1 MIHHDLLQSLE
12 VQNVSKDIRS
22 ILEHCL
28 AGLDDVREY
37 HAIVA
42 ILRAQ
47 QLGALDAQLAETT
60 CRRGRRD
67 QIGLAL

>member
-12 VQNVSKDIRS
+12 VQNVGKDIRS

-28 AGLDDVREY
+28 TGLDDVREY

-60 CRRGRRD
+60 CRRGREESE
-67 QIGLAL
+67 LV